1 MSEERRELDTLDSLD
16 EKEDEREEKEYE
28 GEVVSET
35 IPNVIANLVKKGIE
49 WCAENPFKTAV
60 LGFGV
65 YKSGKAVAG
74 KIKADKEAK
83 KLNSDTTTKD
93 SYLKAFAEGRLKLLS
108 IEPKDVEKVG
118 SKENVV
124 IATVEDTEPKTEE
137 TTVDT
142 EKKEG

>member
-16 EKEDEREEKEYE
+16 ERDEEREEKEYE

-83 KLNSDTTTKD
+83 KPNSETTTKD

-108 IEPKDVEKVG
+108 IEPKKEE

-137 TTVDT
+137 TTANT